1 MTVNYLND
9 ADNPAVDAAPS
20 SVGDPRE
27 DLGRYAE
34 LGGFTL
40 TAEANPWYAAQ
51 AVATSEDARAA
62 STALAELRSHDLIA
76 TRDSLAA
83 LLGDAATPATLTEL
97 TRLTAIL
104 QRAHGTSTALRRE
117 VYDADLDALTAAL
130 APARWRREQGVKLPW
145 GRRRALRAEAKS
157 FALDGRVRRAE
168 LLDAVRTA
176 AATHADWTAAAG
188 AATRPVVTDAAGL
201 SSVAQAVEELG
212 QAVRT
217 LAALLPGQSLDT
229 LPLTELADLVDRLA
243 ADEGTLYRLPSL
255 RALHTALADS
265 GLGELLAEL
274 AERQADREAALA
286 AYDRLNGTATEA
298 AAIQALAA
306 GPREPEVAEPVEV
319 AAVEV
324 AEPVEVEAVVEPELE
339 VVAEVT
345 PEPEAVVE
353 PELEVVAE
361 VTPEPEAVVEPE
373 LEVVAEVA
381 PEPEAVVEPEVVA
394 EVAPEPEVVAEPVEV
409 EAVVEPE
416 PEPAVVA
423 DVTPE
428 PEPAVV
434 AEIAVAKPELA
445 EPEVE
450 AEQPVVEE
458 SKPARRP
465 KKPAV
470 TAGRAVTAYEPAELT
485 ALVRW
490 IDSDGT
496 DRSEDELLRAAVKE
510 LGFSRV
516 GPRLKE
522 ALAPAIAEVRA

>member
-9 ADNPAVDAAPS
+9 ADNPAVDASSS

-51 AVATSEDARAA
+51 AVASSEDARAA

-76 TRDSLAA
+76 TRDGLTA
-83 LLGDAATPATLTEL
+83 LLGDAAADATPATLTEL

-104 QRAHGTSTALRRE
+104 QRAQGTSATLRRE

-130 APARWRREQGVKLPW
+130 APARWRREQGVKLGW

-157 FALDGRVRRAE
+157 FALDGRARRAD
-168 LLDAVRTA
+168 LLDAVRSA
-176 AATHADWTAAAG
+176 AATQSDWSAAAG
-188 AATRPVVTDAAGL
+188 AAGRPVVADAAGL
-201 SSVAQAVEELG
+201 SAVAQTVEELG

-217 LAALLPGQSLDT
+217 LSALLPGQSLDT
-229 LPLTELADLVDRLA
+229 LPLAELADLVDRLA
-243 ADEGTLYRLPSL
+243 ADEGTLYRLPAL
-255 RALHTALADS
+255 RALHAVLTDG
-265 GLGELLAEL
+265 GLTELLTEL
-274 AERQADREAALA
+274 AERQADRDAALA

-298 AAIQALAA
+298 AAISALAA
-306 GPREPEVAEPVEV
+306 GPREPEA
-319 AAVEV
+319 AAV
-324 AEPVEVEAVVEPELE
+324 AVVEPEAVVETAVEAEPEFEAEVEVVAEPEVVVEVTPEPVAEVEPE

-345 PEPEAVVE
+345 PEPAVE
-353 PELEVVAE
+353 PEPVAE
-361 VTPEPEAVVEPE
+361 VTPE
-373 LEVVAEVA
+373 
-381 PEPEAVVEPEVVA
+381 VEPEV
-394 EVAPEPEVVAEPVEV
+394 EP
-409 EAVVEPE
+409 VVEPE
-416 PEPAVVA
+416 PEP
-423 DVTPE
+423 E
-428 PEPAVV
+428 PEAV
-434 AEIAVAKPELA
+434 AEIAVT
-445 EPEVE
+445 EPEAATVVVE
-450 AEQPVVEE
+450 PVVEVEPEPVVEEPVVAE

-465 KKPAV
+465 KKPAI

-485 ALVRW
+485 ALIRW

-496 DRSEDELLRAAVKE
+496 ERSEDELLRAAVKE

-522 ALAPAIAEVRA
+522 ALAPAVAEARA

>member
-51 AVATSEDARAA
+51 AAATPEDARAA

-76 TRDSLAA
+76 TRDSLTA
-83 LLGDAATPATLTEL
+83 LLGDAATPGTLTEL
-97 TRLTAIL
+97 TRLTAVL

-145 GRRRALRAEAKS
+145 GRRRALRAQAKS
-157 FALDGRVRRAE
+157 FALDGRARRAD
-168 LLDAVRTA
+168 LLDAVRAA
-176 AATHADWTAAAG
+176 AATQSDWTAAAG
-188 AATRPVVTDAAGL
+188 AATRPVVADAAGL
-201 SSVAQAVEELG
+201 TAVAQAVEELG

-217 LAALLPGQSLDT
+217 LSALLPGQSLDT
-229 LPLTELADLVDRLA
+229 LPLAELADLVDRLA

-255 RALHTALADS
+255 RALHTALTDG
-265 GLGELLAEL
+265 GLGELLTEL
-274 AERQADREAALA
+274 TERQADRDAALA

-306 GPREPEVAEPVEV
+306 GPREPEAEPE
-319 AAVEV
+319 AEAV
-324 AEPVEVEAVVEPELE
+324 VEAVVEVEPEPEVVVEPEPEVAEVEAAVEVEPEVEVEVEAEIAEVEAAVEPEPEVVAEPEPVVEPEVE

-345 PEPEAVVE
+345 PEPEVQE
-353 PELEVVAE
+353 P
-361 VTPEPEAVVEPE
+361 
-373 LEVVAEVA
+373 
-381 PEPEAVVEPEVVA
+381 
-394 EVAPEPEVVAEPVEV
+394 
-409 EAVVEPE
+409 VVEPE
-416 PEPAVVA
+416 PEP
-423 DVTPE
+423 
-428 PEPAVV
+428 V
-434 AEIAVAKPELA
+434 AEIAVAEPELVEP
-445 EPEVE
+445 EPEVAPE
-450 AEQPVVEE
+450 PVAEEPVVEE

-465 KKPAV
+465 KKPAI

-496 DRSEDELLRAAVKE
+496 ERSEDELLRAAVKE

-522 ALAPAIAEVRA
+522 ALAPAVAEARA